1 MAPSAKSTTVAPLEH
16 CRCLLVL
23 VPCRGMFT
31 RTPPTNK
38 KLNTD
43 QIQAILENESED
55 ESRKEKMNEEDQKL
69 APVGEA
75 EAKKQNKDAS
85 AKVEEKFEQM
95 MNTLTQ
101 SMLAKSKQEG
111 QVIIAAE
118 KFEKVVSDCDG
129 KSIPIKKWFEIFEK
143 NAEAYELSEK
153 QKYVQ
158 ARSKMIGSAELFLES
173 ECVSG
178 YTELKELLIE
188 EFSGSYNSA
197 VIHKKLQDR
206 KKKREETLH
215 DYLLQM
221 KKIAALGEVET
232 VALITHIVNGL
243 DIKKEYKGAML
254 RCKTLK
260 ELKQEFEIYESLNIV
275 DKPNIQPK
283 PKQITQGVKAD
294 HCFNCGSRE
303 HKRKDCTLPTKCF
316 SCNQEGHISSK
327 CPEKVNS
334 MRIHV
339 DSART
344 KPVIINGIIINCLV
358 DTGSDV
364 TIIKEAIFKKMK
376 DVDLNRTATVLRGL
390 GNASTQPIGCFRAL
404 IKTDQVEASHNVL
417 VVHDSK
423 FSCDGIV
430 GHDFISKFRLI
441 CSAEGY
447 TFLDPEAD
455 KKQAVEY
462 SQMFNICEESS
473 FTVAPQYREDVERM
487 IERTYETPPKQIKQC
502 PVELKIIP
510 DGVIKP
516 FRHGHTRLSEEEA
529 IAVKKQVEEWVEQS
543 IVRKSTSNVA
553 SRIVV
558 VKKKDGTLRVCVDY
572 RKLNTMVLMD
582 CFPVPIMEEVLEKL
596 QSAKWF
602 TTMDLQNGFFHV
614 AVEEASKPYTAFVTR
629 EGLFEFNKAP
639 FGFKNSPAA
648 FIRFVQ
654 FIFQELINSN
664 IMQLY
669 MDDIIVYAATPEEC
683 MEKTEMVLKRAA
695 EFGLKIK
702 WKKCNFMQRRIHFL
716 GHIIEGGQICPGKE
730 KTSAVNSF
738 GTPQNVKAVQGFL
751 GLTGF
756 FRKFIPGYA
765 QIARPLTD
773 LLKKDAIF
781 NIGPVEQQSVNK
793 LKEILVN
800 EPVLRIYSREAE
812 TELHTDAS
820 KDGLG
825 AVLLQKFEGSF
836 HPVCFW
842 SRKTTKAESNRHSYY
857 LEVKAAYLALK
868 KFRHYL
874 LGVPFKLVTDCVA
887 FKQTTKKA
895 DVPREV
901 GPWILYM
908 QDFNF
913 QPEHRAGERMR
924 HVDFLSRHPQACMMI
939 TSELTARIKKSQQND
954 DSIRAILEILKD
966 RLFQPYKLKGGLL
979 YSMVNGNELLVVPA
993 LMEREVIQSAH
1004 EVGHLSLQKTMH
1016 SIQQQFFIP
1025 HLEYKVKKL
1034 ISNCIKCII
1043 HSKKLGKQEGYL
1055 NCIDKGDA
1063 PLHTLHIDHLGPMDS
1078 SAKQYKYILATVD
1091 AFSKFVWLFP
1101 TKSTGQEEVVKRL
1114 TDWSNIFGFPKRI
1127 VSDKGTAFTSGA
1139 FEQFMSSHN
1148 VEHVCT
1154 TTGVARGNGQIERV
1168 NRLILAIISKL
1179 SSDEPSKWYKY
1190 VPEVQKAIN
1199 CHVHSSLKLSPFEV
1213 MFGTKMYTRVEDRLL
1228 ELLQEEVVCQFN
1240 EDRYE
1245 MRQLVKRNIEQ
1256 AQKDYK
1262 RNYDKKR
1269 RAEYKYKAGD
1279 LVAIKRTQFVAGRK
1293 MASGYLGP
1301 YEVTGVKDNGRYDVK
1316 KAANV
1321 EGPNVTSTSC
1331 DNMKL
1336 WKYIAENADLLSSG
1350 SDDDDQ
1356 EGRM

>member
-1 MAPSAKSTTVAPLEH
+1 
-16 CRCLLVL
+16 
-23 VPCRGMFT
+23 MFT

-447 TFLDPEAD
+447 TFLDLEAD
-455 KKQAVEY
+455 KKQAD
-462 SQMFNICEESS
+462 QL
-473 FTVAPQYREDVERM
+473 R
-487 IERTYETPPKQIKQC
+487 PP
-502 PVELKIIP
+502 
-510 DGVIKP
+510 
-516 FRHGHTRLSEEEA
+516 
-529 IAVKKQVEEWVEQS
+529 
-543 IVRKSTSNVA
+543 
-553 SRIVV
+553 
-558 VKKKDGTLRVCVDY
+558 Y
-572 RKLNTMVLMD
+572 
-582 CFPVPIMEEVLEKL
+582 
-596 QSAKWF
+596 
-602 TTMDLQNGFFHV
+602 
-614 AVEEASKPYTAFVTR
+614 
-629 EGLFEFNKAP
+629 
-639 FGFKNSPAA
+639 
-648 FIRFVQ
+648 
-654 FIFQELINSN
+654 
-664 IMQLY
+664 
-669 MDDIIVYAATPEEC
+669 
-683 MEKTEMVLKRAA
+683 
-695 EFGLKIK
+695 
-702 WKKCNFMQRRIHFL
+702 
-716 GHIIEGGQICPGKE
+716 
-730 KTSAVNSF
+730 
-738 GTPQNVKAVQGFL
+738 
-751 GLTGF
+751 
-756 FRKFIPGYA
+756 
-765 QIARPLTD
+765 
-773 LLKKDAIF
+773 
-781 NIGPVEQQSVNK
+781 
-793 LKEILVN
+793 
-800 EPVLRIYSREAE
+800 
-812 TELHTDAS
+812 
-820 KDGLG
+820 
-825 AVLLQKFEGSF
+825 
-836 HPVCFW
+836 
-842 SRKTTKAESNRHSYY
+842 
-857 LEVKAAYLALK
+857 
-868 KFRHYL
+868 
-874 LGVPFKLVTDCVA
+874 
-887 FKQTTKKA
+887 
-895 DVPREV
+895 
-901 GPWILYM
+901 
-908 QDFNF
+908 
-913 QPEHRAGERMR
+913 
-924 HVDFLSRHPQACMMI
+924 
-939 TSELTARIKKSQQND
+939 
-954 DSIRAILEILKD
+954 
-966 RLFQPYKLKGGLL
+966 
-979 YSMVNGNELLVVPA
+979 
-993 LMEREVIQSAH
+993 
-1004 EVGHLSLQKTMH
+1004 
-1016 SIQQQFFIP
+1016 
-1025 HLEYKVKKL
+1025 
-1034 ISNCIKCII
+1034 
-1043 HSKKLGKQEGYL
+1043 
-1055 NCIDKGDA
+1055 
-1063 PLHTLHIDHLGPMDS
+1063 
-1078 SAKQYKYILATVD
+1078 
-1091 AFSKFVWLFP
+1091 
-1101 TKSTGQEEVVKRL
+1101 
-1114 TDWSNIFGFPKRI
+1114 
-1127 VSDKGTAFTSGA
+1127 
-1139 FEQFMSSHN
+1139 
-1148 VEHVCT
+1148 
-1154 TTGVARGNGQIERV
+1154 
-1168 NRLILAIISKL
+1168 
-1179 SSDEPSKWYKY
+1179 
-1190 VPEVQKAIN
+1190 
-1199 CHVHSSLKLSPFEV
+1199 
-1213 MFGTKMYTRVEDRLL
+1213 
-1228 ELLQEEVVCQFN
+1228 
-1240 EDRYE
+1240 
-1245 MRQLVKRNIEQ
+1245 
-1256 AQKDYK
+1256 
-1262 RNYDKKR
+1262 
-1269 RAEYKYKAGD
+1269 
-1279 LVAIKRTQFVAGRK
+1279 
-1293 MASGYLGP
+1293 
-1301 YEVTGVKDNGRYDVK
+1301 
-1316 KAANV
+1316 
-1321 EGPNVTSTSC
+1321 
-1331 DNMKL
+1331 
-1336 WKYIAENADLLSSG
+1336 
-1350 SDDDDQ
+1350 
-1356 EGRM
+1356 

>member
-303 HKRKDCTLPTKCF
+303 HKRKDCTLPTK
-316 SCNQEGHISSK
+316 
-327 CPEKVNS
+327 
-334 MRIHV
+334 
-339 DSART
+339 
-344 KPVIINGIIINCLV
+344 
-358 DTGSDV
+358 
-364 TIIKEAIFKKMK
+364 
-376 DVDLNRTATVLRGL
+376 
-390 GNASTQPIGCFRAL
+390 
-404 IKTDQVEASHNVL
+404 
-417 VVHDSK
+417 
-423 FSCDGIV
+423 
-430 GHDFISKFRLI
+430 
-441 CSAEGY
+441 
-447 TFLDPEAD
+447 
-455 KKQAVEY
+455 
-462 SQMFNICEESS
+462 
-473 FTVAPQYREDVERM
+473 
-487 IERTYETPPKQIKQC
+487 
-502 PVELKIIP
+502 
-510 DGVIKP
+510 
-516 FRHGHTRLSEEEA
+516 
-529 IAVKKQVEEWVEQS
+529 
-543 IVRKSTSNVA
+543 
-553 SRIVV
+553 
-558 VKKKDGTLRVCVDY
+558 
-572 RKLNTMVLMD
+572 
-582 CFPVPIMEEVLEKL
+582 
-596 QSAKWF
+596 
-602 TTMDLQNGFFHV
+602 
-614 AVEEASKPYTAFVTR
+614 
-629 EGLFEFNKAP
+629 
-639 FGFKNSPAA
+639 
-648 FIRFVQ
+648 
-654 FIFQELINSN
+654 
-664 IMQLY
+664 
-669 MDDIIVYAATPEEC
+669 
-683 MEKTEMVLKRAA
+683 
-695 EFGLKIK
+695 
-702 WKKCNFMQRRIHFL
+702 
-716 GHIIEGGQICPGKE
+716 
-730 KTSAVNSF
+730 
-738 GTPQNVKAVQGFL
+738 
-751 GLTGF
+751 
-756 FRKFIPGYA
+756 
-765 QIARPLTD
+765 
-773 LLKKDAIF
+773 
-781 NIGPVEQQSVNK
+781 
-793 LKEILVN
+793 
-800 EPVLRIYSREAE
+800 
-812 TELHTDAS
+812 
-820 KDGLG
+820 
-825 AVLLQKFEGSF
+825 
-836 HPVCFW
+836 
-842 SRKTTKAESNRHSYY
+842 
-857 LEVKAAYLALK
+857 
-868 KFRHYL
+868 
-874 LGVPFKLVTDCVA
+874 
-887 FKQTTKKA
+887 
-895 DVPREV
+895 
-901 GPWILYM
+901 
-908 QDFNF
+908 
-913 QPEHRAGERMR
+913 
-924 HVDFLSRHPQACMMI
+924 
-939 TSELTARIKKSQQND
+939 
-954 DSIRAILEILKD
+954 
-966 RLFQPYKLKGGLL
+966 
-979 YSMVNGNELLVVPA
+979 
-993 LMEREVIQSAH
+993 
-1004 EVGHLSLQKTMH
+1004 
-1016 SIQQQFFIP
+1016 
-1025 HLEYKVKKL
+1025 
-1034 ISNCIKCII
+1034 
-1043 HSKKLGKQEGYL
+1043 
-1055 NCIDKGDA
+1055 
-1063 PLHTLHIDHLGPMDS
+1063 
-1078 SAKQYKYILATVD
+1078 
-1091 AFSKFVWLFP
+1091 
-1101 TKSTGQEEVVKRL
+1101 STGQEEVVKRL

-1336 WKYIAENADLLSSG
+1336 WKHIAENADLLSSG